1 MNSSTTDH
9 TVHDSFISGEEETS
23 GWLVTFADM
32 MTLLLVFF
40 VLLYSLASFE
50 TEKYKSAVEKI
61 KTSIETE
68 SKLIGLL
75 ELMEIP
81 ESMDTQITIEDLT
94 GLRSRE
100 DTLIRDINRFAA
112 SGKMQDNITTTIL
125 EGKIIVR
132 VRGNALFESGS
143 AELDQGAMS
152 ILDEITRVLFDYPDY
167 NINIKGHTDDVP
179 ISTEKFPSNW
189 ELSAIRATTVLKH
202 LIKRG
207 IQPERLTATGYG
219 KIMPL
224 VPNTSEENRAM
235 NRRVEFVLEK
245 KKTPFR

>member
-1 MNSSTTDH
+1 MNSNTSN
-9 TVHDSFISGEEETS
+9 DSFISNEEESS
-23 GWLVTFADM
+23 GWIVTFADM

-68 SKLIGLL
+68 SKLIGLM
-75 ELMEIP
+75 ELLEIP

-112 SGKMQDNITTTIL
+112 SGKADDTITTTIL
-125 EGKIIVR
+125 DGKIIVR
-132 VRGNALFESGS
+132 IRGKALFSSGA
-143 AELDQGAMS
+143 AELDSDAFK
-152 ILDEITRVLFDYPDY
+152 ILDEITKVMFDYPDY
-167 NINIKGHTDDVP
+167 NINIKGHTDDIP
-179 ISTEKFPSNW
+179 ISTEAYPSNW

-207 IQPERLTATGYG
+207 IDPERLTATGYG

-224 VPNTSEENRAM
+224 VPNTSKENRAI

>member
-1 MNSSTTDH
+1 MSSSTPDNTS
-9 TVHDSFISGEEETS
+9 HDSFISDEEETS

-81 ESMDTQITIEDLT
+81 ESMDTRITIEDLT
-94 GLRSRE
+94 GLRSRK

-112 SGKMQDNITTTIL
+112 TGKAEDSITTTIL
-125 EGKIIVR
+125 DGKIVVR
-132 VRGNALFESGS
+132 IRGEALFQSGL
-143 AELDQGAMS
+143 AELNQDAYRV
-152 ILDEITRVLFDYPDY
+152 LDEITRVLFDYPDY

-179 ISTEKFPSNW
+179 ISTDAYPSNW
-189 ELSAIRATTVLKH
+189 ELSAIRATNVLKH

-219 KIMPL
+219 KIRPL
-224 VPNTSEENRAM
+224 VPNTSEENRSM

>member
-1 MNSSTTDH
+1 MNTSTTDN
-9 TVHDSFISGEEETS
+9 TIYGSFLSGEEEGS
-23 GWLVTFADM
+23 GWIVTFADM

-40 VLLYSLASFE
+40 VLLYSLSSFE

-68 SKLIGLL
+68 SNLIGLM
-75 ELMEIP
+75 ELLEIP

-100 DTLIRDINRFAA
+100 ETLVRDINRFAA
-112 SGKMQDNITTTIL
+112 SGKAEDSITTTIL
-125 EGKIIVR
+125 EGKIVVR
-132 VRGNALFESGS
+132 IRGEALFQSGS
-143 AELDQGAMS
+143 AELGQDAPRV
-152 ILDEITRVLFDYPDY
+152 LDEITKVLFDYPDY

-179 ISTEKFPSNW
+179 ISTERFPSNW
-189 ELSAIRATTVLKH
+189 ELSAIRATNVLQH
-202 LIKRG
+202 LIERG

-224 VPNTSEENRAM
+224 VPNTSEENRSM